1 MYRFEP
7 GSYKTPAGFLPAIAC
22 YKKVKNDSEA
32 FDYIL
37 VNTNLIIKTE
47 DSAVQKSIELLN
59 KAFKNRQNT
68 GDDKKMAES
77 LKLDGFKVI
86 DNPMFA
92 K

>member
-7 GSYKTPAGFLPAIAC
+7 GSYQTPAGFLPAIAC
-22 YKKVKNDSEA
+22 YKSKGDSEV

-37 VNTNLIIKTE
+37 VNANIVMKTE
-47 DSAVQKSIELLN
+47 DIADQKSTELLN
-59 KAFKNRQNT
+59 KAFKYKQDT
-68 GDDKKMAES
+68 GDDKKVAES
-77 LKLDGFKVI
+77 LRLDGFKVI